1 MAVWFVFF
9 FISYPIVRQIVAA
22 ISVNEIFNRFLYI
35 RFDSF
40 VYHLHTSILIILNDD
55 LQRLSKHT
63 YAHSVVPS
71 VLFLILPFQPNKFQK
86 KMFMIQVI
94 YVCNLESLFHLFH
107 QVNCFFSQWPEYRVP
122 VGLHWFNDG
131 RSFRCYNIKQNPHAI
146 TRMSFELIYLFQN
159 DVPFDVEKD
168 VAMRSIF
175 RFFHSTP
182 FIWFHCDALPRRLFN
197 KTLTHPFVNYMH
209 WFCFFSFLFI
219 LQYLP

>member
-1 MAVWFVFF
+1 MVCFF

-63 YAHSVVPS
+63 HIHTCA
-71 VLFLILPFQPNKFQK
+71 LIESFPVFYFSSFHFSRINFK

-107 QVNCFFSQWPEYRVP
+107 QVNWFFSQCPEYRVP

-131 RSFRCYNIKQNPHAI
+131 RSFRCIILSKNPHAI

-175 RFFHSTP
+175 RISTQLHSFD
-182 FIWFHCDALPRRLFN
+182 FIAIRCPGG
-197 KTLTHPFVNYMH
+197 
-209 WFCFFSFLFI
+209 
-219 LQYLP
+219 YLIKH

>member
-1 MAVWFVFF
+1 MWFVFF

-63 YAHSVVPS
+63 HTHVGTHRVVPS

-86 KMFMIQVI
+86 NVYDPSYLCMQFRI
-94 YVCNLESLFHLFH
+94 SLSSFSPSEFI
-107 QVNCFFSQWPEYRVP
+107 FSQCLEYRVP

-131 RSFRCYNIKQNPHAI
+131 RSFRCIILSKSPHAI

-175 RFFHSTP
+175 RISTQLHSFD
-182 FIWFHCDALPRRLFN
+182 FIAIRC
-197 KTLTHPFVNYMH
+197 TGG
-209 WFCFFSFLFI
+209 
-219 LQYLP
+219 YLIKH